1 MSLLS
6 KINEEIKIAM
16 KSKDT
21 LKLESL
27 RAIKTAIILYQT
39 GKGGSDNPSYED
51 EIKNTKFV

>member
-51 EIKNTKFV
+51 ELKYYSV

>member
-27 RAIKTAIILYQT
+27 RAIKTAIYV
-39 GKGGSDNPSYED
+39 
-51 EIKNTKFV
+51 IKQVRVRVIIQPMRRKLKYYSV

>member
-39 GKGGSDNPSYED
+39 SKGGVIIQAMRRKLKYYS
-51 EIKNTKFV
+51 V